1 MIDAL
6 ADEAGRLTRTL
17 DGHLVEVGPAR
28 ELPGTAV
35 TARCHFVARDGNGNP
50 LVAKLAR
57 KLANQVVDYC
67 IPRSRVDEARAV
79 GSTEALMAL
88 QHEAVELFVKADM
101 SGEAGELLLY
111 LLLEVVL
118 ELPQLLCKMPLKTNT
133 QVHVHGTDGIHGEM
147 LPDGR
152 LALYWGEAKLH
163 ASATRAIDA
172 CFESLVPFLLDDGSG
187 RTSRDLQ
194 LLRSGLDLRDEELE
208 NGLRRYLL
216 DDTFEST
223 RVSFRGAAL
232 IGFDLAGY
240 PDPHEEDGQTVRAE
254 IEKAIAKWHARI
266 VKAVGSHKVEKV
278 VIELFCVPVPSVAD
292 LRTEMQRALRVS

>member
-1 MIDAL
+1 MIEAL
-6 ADEAGRLTRTL
+6 AGEARRGGRTL

-28 ELPGTAV
+28 DLTGTAV

-50 LVAKLAR
+50 LVTKLAR

-67 IPRSRVDEARAV
+67 IPRSRVDEARAA
-79 GSTEALMAL
+79 GSTEAVLAL
-88 QHEAVELFVKADM
+88 QHEAVELFVKADL

-133 QVHVHGTDGIHGEM
+133 QVHVHGADGIHGQM

-163 ASATRAIDA
+163 VSATKAIDA
-172 CFESLVPFLLDDGSG
+172 CFESLVPFLIDDGSG
-187 RTSRDLQ
+187 RSSRDLH
-194 LLRSGLDLRDEELE
+194 LLRSGLDLRDEKLLE
-208 NGLRRYLL
+208 GLERYLRQ
-216 DDTFEST
+216 DTVEST

-232 IGFDLAGY
+232 VGFDLAGY
-240 PDPHEEDGQTVRAE
+240 PNPHEDDGLSVRAP
-254 IEKAIAKWHARI
+254 IEEAIAKWHARVTDAI
-266 VKAVGSHKVEKV
+266 GKHRVEKV
-278 VIELFCVPVPSVAD
+278 VIELFCLPVPSVAD
-292 LRTEMQRALRVS
+292 LRVEMQRALRLS